1 MMRKVKF
8 KKAGAENFCCYIEP
22 IEIEFKGNQLVLI
35 SGPNGV
41 GKSTMFDIIPFTF
54 YGVTTK
60 GSRADDVVNTTIG
73 KNCKTWVDFD
83 VDNVEF
89 RAERYHKFTKVGST
103 VILKEKRNG
112 KFVDIGN
119 GHREVKPIIERL
131 ITPEK
136 LFMNTLLFGQK
147 VKTFFTDLTDSQQ
160 KEIFRKILT
169 LDDYVTYSKVST
181 EILNEVE
188 KFIFSI
194 ESDIKTQEILIE
206 ETKSL
211 IAHFELEKRKF
222 YDQKQVELE
231 FQNTRYRK
239 RQEDVDTLEVS
250 IKEYVDLNLEFEMNK
265 GSEQINQ
272 TYSGLSS
279 IASDM
284 EAKISEVKSKGV
296 LKSSEIQTAADNE
309 KRKAQEHVADAIYK
323 VDKILNEEEKELLL
337 SINEIKNQQSQMRL
351 KSVTNG
357 DRIHV
362 MLEQT
367 KEFSDAILD
376 GKVSVCPTCKQEIDE
391 PTVTTLN
398 EHLDEINTKIEQLRQ
413 ENVEIDKEVHKL
425 IGEAEKQYSE
435 LAEIKAKASREA
447 KSHRDASD
455 EIAKGIDKKL
465 DEITEQIN
473 ELTVKAIDEI
483 REHFEEKKKSLDLE
497 LENLKDKM
505 EGLQVKLDY
514 RVGLEKDLAGLESE
528 LKSIEGMI
536 KSIEEKEY
544 DETNL
549 REAIQKEETLIG
561 KLESLKK
568 DLEAEKKGTKVLEFW
583 KGAFSSAGIPS
594 MLIDESI
601 PFMNRKI
608 AYYLERIAGGRYIV
622 SFDTLKATKAGE
634 MRDKISVNVLDTK
647 TRANSRVQFSGG
659 QTRIVDIAT
668 ILTLG
673 DLQNAIHDMQFN
685 IILFDEIFD
694 ALDDENISYVSKLLR
709 SLVGDDKSIFIISH
723 RHIDQIDAD
732 ENLRFL

>member
-1 MMRKVKF
+1 MRKVKF

-22 IEIEFKGNQLVLI
+22 VEIEFKGGQLVLI

-41 GKSTMFDIIPFTF
+41 GKSTLFDIIPFTF

-60 GSRADDVVNTTIG
+60 NSRADDVVNTTVG
-73 KNCKTWVDFD
+73 KNCKTWVEFD
-83 VDNVEF
+83 VDNIEF
-89 RAERYHKFTKVGST
+89 LAERYHKFTKVGST

-112 KFVDIGN
+112 KFVDIGK
-119 GHREVKPIIERL
+119 GHREVKPIIEL
-131 ITPEK
+131 LLTPEK

-147 VKTFFTDLTDSQQ
+147 VKNFFTDLTDSQQ

-181 EILNEVE
+181 EILSEVE
-188 KFIFSI
+188 KDISSI
-194 ESDIKTQEILIE
+194 EGDIKTQEILIE

-239 RQEDVDTLEVS
+239 RQEDINGLVVS
-250 IKEYVDLNLEFEMNK
+250 IKEYVDLDLESEMSKN
-265 GSEQINQ
+265 SEQINQ
-272 TYSGLSS
+272 TYSKLSS
-279 IASDM
+279 IASDI
-284 EAKISEVKSKGV
+284 EANINEVKSKAA
-296 LKSSEIQTAADNE
+296 LKLSEMNTAADNT
-309 KRKAQEHVADAIYK
+309 KRKVHEDLADAIYK
-323 VDKILNEEEKELLL
+323 VDKLLHEEDKELLL
-337 SINEIKNQQSQMRL
+337 SINEVKNQQSQMRL

-367 KEFSDAILD
+367 KEFSNAILD

-391 PTVTTLN
+391 PTVAALN
-398 EHLDEINTKIEQLRQ
+398 EHLDEINVKIEQLRQ
-413 ENVEIDKEVHKL
+413 ENAEIDKEVHKL

-435 LAEIKAKASREA
+435 LAQVKAKASREA
-447 KSHRDASD
+447 KSHRDAHA
-455 EIAKGIDKKL
+455 EIIEGIDKKL
-465 DEITEQIN
+465 DELTEQIN
-473 ELTVKAIDEI
+473 ELTVQAIDDI
-483 REHFEEKKKSLDLE
+483 REESEKKRKFLDLE
-497 LENLKDKM
+497 LENLRNKAA
-505 EGLQVKLDY
+505 GLQAKLDH
-514 RVGLEKDLAGLESE
+514 RITLEKDLAGLESE
-528 LKSIEGMI
+528 LKSIEEMI
-536 KSIEEKEY
+536 KSIEEKEH
-544 DETNL
+544 DEIHL
-549 REAIQKEETLIG
+549 REAIQKEEVLIG
-561 KLESLKK
+561 AVETLKK
-568 DLEAEKKGTKVLEFW
+568 DLEIEKKEIKVLEFW

-601 PFMNRKI
+601 PFMNRRI
-608 AYYLERIAGGRYIV
+608 SYYLERIAGGRYIV

-647 TRANSRVQFSGG
+647 TKANSRVQFSGG
-659 QTRIVDIAT
+659 QTRLVDIAT

-673 DLQNAIHDMQFN
+673 DLQNLIHDMQFN

-709 SLVGDDKSIFIISH
+709 SLINEDKSIFIISH